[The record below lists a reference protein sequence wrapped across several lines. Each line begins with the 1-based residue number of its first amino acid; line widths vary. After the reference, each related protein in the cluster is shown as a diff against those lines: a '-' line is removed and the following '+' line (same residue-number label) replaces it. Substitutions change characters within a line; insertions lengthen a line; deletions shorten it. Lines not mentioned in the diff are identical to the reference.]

1 LDVDDEIIKTEE
13 LKEALQ
19 TKNGISP
26 GEDNLN
32 SELYKCAGA
41 TFHERLLFFFCN
53 ICMMGEMPEE
63 WKKSVLMCV
72 YV

>member
-1 LDVDDEIIKTEE
+1 MDVDDETITTEE

-32 SELYKCAGA
+32 SELYKYAGA
-41 TFHERLLFFFCN
+41 TFHERLLFFF
-53 ICMMGEMPEE
+53 
-63 WKKSVLMCV
+63 VTFV
-72 YV
+72 

>member
-1 LDVDDEIIKTEE
+1 MDVDDETITTEE

-32 SELYKCAGA
+32 SELYKYAGA
-41 TFHERLLFFFCN
+41 TFHERLLFFCN

-63 WKKSVLMCV
+63 WKNSVLMCV
-72 YV
+72 